1 MAINFGDL
9 LDEVVKHRSDRLALT
24 SDSGDLTWEA
34 FDARTN
40 ALARGLQSLGLAPG
54 DKVGFLLYNTA
65 EYVELLAAC
74 FKARLIHINLNYRY
88 LSSELEYVLVDAN
101 AQALVFDKRL
111 SDRVDGL
118 SSACQQNLNLICTG
132 MEASQDQIAYECLIA
147 SQSIEPL
154 GIERS
159 PSDLIFI
166 YTGGTTGKP
175 KGVMWEQADLGRA
188 LLRSVLG
195 TEDRSK
201 TVTDVVACLD
211 DPKAFTRPFIASPL
225 MHGTGLTAVLS
236 TFANGGQV
244 ILTDNSGSFDA
255 HHHWRTVEA
264 YKADGLGI
272 VGDTFAK
279 PLLAA
284 LEERTY
290 DLSSL
295 KVIGSSG
302 VMWSTPVKREML
314 KYVPGAILIDSLGS
328 SEAMGLGTSIMT
340 AAGAVETA
348 KFEIGPSCHVLDEA
362 GNEVEPGS
370 GQSGFLAR
378 SGPMPIGYY
387 NDPKKTAETFRT
399 YNGKRYCV
407 PGDVCTVD
415 PDGTVNLLG
424 RGGACI
430 NTGGEKVFPEE
441 IEEALKLHA
450 DVEDAL
456 VFGIPDPKWG
466 QAVQAVIQSDQG
478 AVLDETDLRVFLRD
492 YLAPYKIPKSIIA
505 TTEVIRLA
513 NGKADYKKA
522 KALAGFT

>member
-9 LDEVVKHRSDRLALT
+9 LDEVVKHRSGSLALT
-24 SDSGDLTWEA
+24 SNSGDLTWAA

-40 ALARGLQSLGLAPG
+40 ALARGLQSLGLEPG
-54 DKVGFLLYNTA
+54 DKVGFLLYNSA

-74 FKARLIHINLNYRY
+74 FKARLVHINLNYRY
-88 LSSELEYVLVDAN
+88 LSSELEYVLEDAD
-101 AQALVFDKRL
+101 ARALVFDRRL

-118 SSACQQNLNLICTG
+118 SSACRQTLKLIGTGKDGGAGQVAYENLI
-132 MEASQDQIAYECLIA
+132 ALHSV
-147 SQSIEPL
+147 EPL
-154 GIERS
+154 DIERS
-159 PSDLIFI
+159 PEDLIFI

-175 KGVMWEQADLGRA
+175 KGVMWEQADLARA
-188 LLRSVLG
+188 LLRNVLG

-201 TVTDVVACLD
+201 TVADLIACLD
-211 DPKAFTRPFIASPL
+211 DPKPFIRPFIASPL

-236 TFANGGQV
+236 TFANGGHV
-244 ILTDNSGSFDA
+244 IVTDNSGSFDA
-255 HHHWRTVEA
+255 HHHWRWVDQ

-284 LEERTY
+284 LEEEAY

-314 KYVPGAILIDSLGS
+314 KYMPGATLVDSLGS
-328 SEAMGLGTSIMT
+328 SEAMGLGTSVMT
-340 AAGAVETA
+340 ADGVVETA
-348 KFEIGPSCHVLDEA
+348 KFEIGPACHVLDEE

-378 SGPMPIGYY
+378 SGPMPLGYY
-387 NDPKKTAETFRT
+387 NDPKKTAETFRSF
-399 YNGKRYCV
+399 NGKRYCV

-415 PDGTVNLLG
+415 ADGTINLLG

-450 DVEDAL
+450 GVEDAL
-456 VFGIPDPKWG
+456 VFGVPDPKWG
-466 QAVQAVIQSDQG
+466 QSVQAVIRPAG
-478 AVLDETDLRVFLRD
+478 ASNPGQDELRAFLRE
-492 YLAPYKIPKSIIA
+492 LLSPYKIPKQIIVTSDA
-505 TTEVIRLA
+505 IRLA

-522 KALAGFT
+522 KALADLA